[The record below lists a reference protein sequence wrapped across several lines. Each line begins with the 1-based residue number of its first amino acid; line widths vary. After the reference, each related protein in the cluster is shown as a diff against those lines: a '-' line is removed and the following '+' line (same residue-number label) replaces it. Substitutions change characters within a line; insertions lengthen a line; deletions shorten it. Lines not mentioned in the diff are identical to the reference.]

1 METKHQSG
9 SYCLGPAGTQTNIV
23 RPIWSQEESKSE
35 VPLSYLYW
43 DIRINKW
50 ITHLWSVKNIVI
62 LAATCSTLDKNL
74 KLQHIWNNLLHPK
87 LTKQICHRLLLDF
100 ILKPLKLQESSR
112 ATVSQSS
119 LKCLLFQK
127 ATKSSDVTLE
137 VIVILVAAIIQHD
150 HKPFTDCL
158 MNTTCINGIIW
169 QNYVSIWM
177 AGFYTIVRCQG
188 AQFYHFE
195 VFTRYQTDTM
205 SASKELVQDSANF
218 ALWYWILK
226 DI

>member
-43 DIRINKW
+43 DIRINRW

-87 LTKQICHRLLLDF
+87 LINKYVTGFCWISSWNRWSYRSRRGLQCLRAVWNVCCSKRPLKAAMLLL
-100 ILKPLKLQESSR
+100 K
-112 ATVSQSS
+112 S
-119 LKCLLFQK
+119 LW
-127 ATKSSDVTLE
+127 S
-137 VIVILVAAIIQHD
+137 
-150 HKPFTDCL
+150 
-158 MNTTCINGIIW
+158 
-169 QNYVSIWM
+169 
-177 AGFYTIVRCQG
+177 
-188 AQFYHFE
+188 
-195 VFTRYQTDTM
+195 
-205 SASKELVQDSANF
+205 
-218 ALWYWILK
+218 
-226 DI
+226 